1 MNKDLS
7 ACQEETYG
15 KLKQTAHAYG
25 LPFVVHDKSVVLC
38 APGSKSLHD

>member
-25 LPFVVHDKSVVLC
+25 LSFVICDESVVC
-38 APGSKSLHD
+38 VSASKSLHD